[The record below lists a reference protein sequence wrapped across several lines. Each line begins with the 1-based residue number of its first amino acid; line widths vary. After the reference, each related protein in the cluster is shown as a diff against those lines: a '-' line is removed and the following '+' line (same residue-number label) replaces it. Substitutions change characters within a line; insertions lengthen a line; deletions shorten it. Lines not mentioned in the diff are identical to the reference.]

1 MKHTPLH
8 TCFGK
13 GSLSGISS
21 SELGAEF
28 EHFDMLA
35 EFHHYWHASISRKPC
50 TSYKH
55 TLTVYMRTAISLLAG
70 CGCTNETCDS
80 SRDRVRFEFTSC
92 AWTFFLGW
100 MQWIPSTISVLTWK
114 ILLSQ
119 NKIFSWQH
127 DISHANVFNLR
138 LEPLALQQLVVLGAC
153 SGFIKSTCRALIQ
166 TMRALQYLRP
176 AIWMKFTEPRN
187 HSLPAARANP
197 NLQRSWVGT
206 ASKPSAMGNRSGVP
220 PCYAHQ
226 SCVTTKRFTGA
237 LGSSPV
243 RRHGNPCR
251 GTLFGGAKQ

>member
-1 MKHTPLH
+1 MKHVIVPEIVSVLSSPLV
-8 TCFGK
+8 
-13 GSLSGISS
+13 
-21 SELGAEF
+21 LGQ
-28 EHFDMLA
+28 
-35 EFHHYWHASISRKPC
+35 S
-50 TSYKH
+50 
-55 TLTVYMRTAISLLAG
+55 
-70 CGCTNETCDS
+70 
-80 SRDRVRFEFTSC
+80 
-92 AWTFFLGW
+92 FLGG
-100 MQWIPSTISVLTWK
+100 MQWIPYTISVLTWK

-166 TMRALQYLRP
+166 TMRALQHLRP

-226 SCVTTKRFTGA
+226 SWVTTKRFTGA